1 MGRRQGARRERVSID
16 ICDRNDIIYGDRRMG
31 FASGP
36 KIGINAEMNLKVSG
50 SQPKPTSLR

>member
-1 MGRRQGARRERVSID
+1 MIGN
-16 ICDRNDIIYGDRRMG
+16 RNDITYGDRRMG
-31 FASGP
+31 FVSGP